1 MKLFVENNADKYPII
16 LGADTD
22 STPIGYL
29 DETTIEGVGNNKKLE
44 FIMDYNNI
52 RDWVLELM
60 LAKDTVN
67 TPADMGTAF
76 GLCTPQEQ
84 KVCCEFQLMPY
95 SVRLNY
101 FSDAEDK
108 VNWDKLV
115 TLTEGHPIGIYKGRT
130 RVYQELRVCVSDY
143 VRREVWF
150 PGDYQSNLTY
160 AQQFLKDVHLLK
172 EYYIASNDVEF
183 GQFLKSVAPYDT
195 TGFNSKVYW
204 RQDLE
209 DDLLEIYNS
218 Y

>member
-1 MKLFVENNADKYPII
+1 MKLFVENNPTKYPII
-16 LGADTD
+16 LGEDTD
-22 STPIGYL
+22 STPSGYL
-29 DETTIEGVGNNKKLE
+29 DETSIEGVGGHSHL
-44 FIMDYNNI
+44 IDIIDYNNI

-67 TPADMGTAF
+67 TPADMATAF
-76 GLCTPQEQ
+76 GLCTVEEQ
-84 KVCCEFQLMPY
+84 KICCEFQLMPY
-95 SVRLNY
+95 AVRLNY
-101 FSDAEDK
+101 FTDAEDK

-115 TLTEGHPIGIYKGRT
+115 MLTEGSPYGSLSGRN
-130 RVYQELRVCVSDY
+130 RVYQDLRICVSDY

-150 PGDYQSNLTY
+150 PNDYQANLTY

-183 GQFLKSVAPYDT
+183 GQFLKSIAPYDT
-195 TGFNSKVYW
+195 TGFNSKNYW